1 MMIRLMYFCK
11 IVFICCYLFSDKF
24 NAIWSFKV
32 TNADKQICA
41 KILYETWW
49 NFDRRDVYLDRCIFV
64 ISFISR
70 DFVYLTIMKYI
81 WSTIVFYWF
90 YKFSS
95 CSVFQSEPEIWCD
108 TQKFPFVLEFIWLL
122 PFSCNPHVNTYLMYI
137 NNDSTCS
144 VY

>member
-70 DFVYLTIMKYI
+70 DFVYLTIMKMYFI
-81 WSTIVFYWF
+81 HCVLLILQIFIMFCISVWARNLMWYPKISFRARIYLIVAVFLQ
-90 YKFSS
+90 SS
-95 CSVFQSEPEIWCD
+95 FNS
-108 TQKFPFVLEFIWLL
+108 KL
-122 PFSCNPHVNTYLMYI
+122 NYVNTILY
-137 NNDSTCS
+137 